1 MLSTVLYVTLH
12 VRAFGVA
19 YKCEFVRFREALSE
33 EEDSKSESSDVES
46 DESWEHQAD
55 K

>member
-1 MLSTVLYVTLH
+1 MLSSFISH
-12 VRAFGVA
+12 VACAGMICSTHIAFGVV
-19 YKCEFVRFREALSE
+19 YKSPSE